1 MQRSPYLFLWRTDM
15 FSSLLNYRY
24 VIPVVMIFL
33 TFGCAGM
40 QEQLKSFQEKMNQ
53 IGQINLPDP
62 IAVSLEK
69 MPEDAAM
76 VTVAIHNKIIMADQH
91 ESDHVRFEKDIDAGS
106 FLIGKEL
113 KFSGTELYIYQTEKS
128 IPTEKTIAGKIDFEG
143 PLGRRA
149 AALFLSRFRSEKN
162 TIVIK
167 EARVEPLYSTKP
179 EPVMFIVPAD
189 SLPKSANLFPDSYM
203 ELLKFAG
210 NNAVVPSSEKSE
222 ESMEYAVFVFLLDRI
237 SPSAELQV
245 KVSSDRTSIYG
256 YKKATRYLDFNG
268 WRVGILTGQFCLSG
282 WGQVKPLYIKAVFI
296 PGKEVGKMRATR
308 LIGRYAIHKTET
320 MASQ

>member
-1 MQRSPYLFLWRTDM
+1 M
-15 FSSLLNYRY
+15 FSSLLKYRY

-33 TFGCAGM
+33 TIGCAGM
-40 QEQLKSFQEKMNQ
+40 QEQLEKFKQKMNQ
-53 IGQINLPDP
+53 MGQINLPDP
-62 IAVSLEK
+62 IAVSLDK

-76 VTVAIHNKIIMADQH
+76 VISAIHNKIIMADKYRS
-91 ESDHVRFEKDIDAGS
+91 ENVRFEKNIDAGS

-128 IPTEKTIAGKIDFEG
+128 SPSEKTIAGRINFEG

-149 AALFLSRFRSEKN
+149 SALFLSRFRSAKKN
-162 TIVIK
+162 EIVIK

-179 EPVMFIVPAD
+179 EPVMFIVPAA
-189 SLPKSANLFPDSYM
+189 SLPKSANLFSDSYM
-203 ELLKFAG
+203 ELFKFAG
-210 NNAVVPSSEKSE
+210 EKAIFPSSQEIIAEKTE
-222 ESMEYAVFVFLLDRI
+222 ENMEYTVFVFLLDRI

-245 KVSSDRTSIYG
+245 KVSTDKTSVYG

-268 WRVGILTGQFCLSG
+268 WRVGILTGQFSLSG
-282 WGQVKPLYIKAVFI
+282 WDQAEPLYIKAVFI
-296 PGKEVGKMRATR
+296 PGKEVGKMRPPR
-308 LIGRYAIHKTET
+308 LIGRYAIHKPES